1 MIQQKDCHSDDP
13 WRKKE
18 MVLQPQ
24 NKNRMLLKG
33 VVREQNR
40 ALGNKKN
47 MIEVKNSRRVRKN
60 RSWSHIED
68 RAERK
73 TETRREKDFSKLED

>member
-1 MIQQKDCHSDDP
+1 
-13 WRKKE
+13 